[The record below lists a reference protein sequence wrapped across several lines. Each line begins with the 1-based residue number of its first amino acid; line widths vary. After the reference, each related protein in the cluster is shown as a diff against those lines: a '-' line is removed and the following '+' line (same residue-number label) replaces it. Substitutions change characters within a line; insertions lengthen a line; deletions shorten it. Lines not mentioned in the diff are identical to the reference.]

1 MKELKNLLQVRKL
14 IALYLTAIFG
24 ILAFTGVVSPEDF
37 KLVFVMVISFYFGK
51 YVQT

>member
-14 IALYLTAIFG
+14 IALYLTVIFG
-24 ILAFTGVVSPEDF
+24 VLAFTGTISTEDF

>member
-14 IALYLTAIFG
+14 IAIYLTAIFG
-24 ILAFTGVVSPEDF
+24 ILAIIGVVSPEDF
-37 KLVFVMVISFYFGK
+37 KLVFVMVVSFYFGK